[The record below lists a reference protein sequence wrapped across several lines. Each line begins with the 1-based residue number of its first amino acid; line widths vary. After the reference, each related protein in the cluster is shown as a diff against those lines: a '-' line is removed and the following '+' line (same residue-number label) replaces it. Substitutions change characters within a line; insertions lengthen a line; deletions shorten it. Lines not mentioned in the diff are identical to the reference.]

1 MLPSKKIA
9 PRPPS
14 TSALLWPERGATDH
28 AVGLEAGS
36 ADIGNPARLSRAFGQ
51 KREVRQRPLVALG
64 LFDLAAASLRGA
76 HCGWS
81 LNF

>member
-1 MLPSKKIA
+1 MA
-9 PRPPS
+9 PRPPP
-14 TSALLWPERGATDH
+14 TSALLRPERGAADH

-36 ADIGNPARLSRAFGQ
+36 TDIGNPSRLSRAFGQ
-51 KREVRQRPLVALG
+51 QREVRQRPLVALD